1 MAKNGYKK
9 ISDDADTE
17 KVSFVSLLPF
27 RWMNIVFKKGSERA
41 LEKTDFLPLAKE
53 NTSCFVTET
62 PKREKTKTLEKRH
75 EDALC

>member
-17 KVSFVSLLPF
+17 KVSFVSPLLF

-41 LEKTDFLPLAKE
+41 LEKTDFYHLQK
-53 NTSCFVTET
+53 
-62 PKREKTKTLEKRH
+62 KTLP
-75 EDALC
+75 AL